1 MSRIL
6 AGLILLLGL
15 QAGWS
20 AESAALAVDEND
32 VVVDYRDGAYFGHLH
47 LRVAVPPAL
56 AIEVLTD
63 FDHMAEFVPNLIS
76 SRILLRQGNVYRI
89 AQQGR
94 AIFGPF
100 SFAFQSERRV
110 ELMADGRLLAQA
122 ISGSTKSMRSE
133 LRLQAIPAGTRLDYQ
148 IEMVPDRWLPT
159 SLGVNFMQ
167 HELAEQFS
175 ALMREMERRNGKR
188 SPR

>member
-1 MSRIL
+1 M
-6 AGLILLLGL
+6 LLVCL
-15 QAGWS
+15 QAAWA
-20 AESAALAVDEND
+20 AESAVLAVDEND

-47 LRVAVPPAL
+47 LRVAVPLAL

-76 SRILLRQGNVYRI
+76 SRILSREGNVYRI

-94 AIFGPF
+94 ANFGPF
-100 SFAFQSERRV
+100 SFKFQSERRV
-110 ELMADGRLLAQA
+110 ELTADGRLLAQA
-122 ISGSTKSMRSE
+122 ISGSTKSMHSE

-148 IEMVPDRWLPT
+148 IEMVPDRWLPA
-159 SLGVNFMQ
+159 SLGVTFMR

-175 ALMREMERRNGKR
+175 ALRHEMDRRNR
-188 SPR
+188 QRPSR